1 MRIIDADVLMELAFE
16 CDEWW
21 ENADVWIVAKLIDS
35 VPTIYEFKEGKWL
48 ETYSTNKKR
57 CSNCDRISFI
67 AIYPW
72 FHGQASFCPAC
83 GAKMDDVEDWEFRSE

>member
-1 MRIIDADVLMELAFE
+1 MRIIDADVLRELAFE

-21 ENADVWIVAKLIDS
+21 ENADVWIVDKLIDS

-48 ETYSTNKKR
+48 KTINSNRKR
-57 CSNCDRISFI
+57 CSNCDSICFI

-72 FHGQASFCPAC
+72 FHGQAAFCPAC
-83 GAKMDDVEDWEFRSE
+83 GAKMDGVEEWEFRSE